1 MRGSSDCLGPMFV
14 YVTTEQFV
22 PKKHPLRTLKPLVD
36 TALSKLDSELNALYA
51 STGRPSIPP
60 EYLLRGLVLQFLYS
74 IRSFPLLMDHIQ
86 SDMAFRWFIGLSIED
101 KVWDQSVF
109 SYNQDRLIKADIGR
123 RFLEEIT
130 KQAAKKGLLSNEHF
144 SVDGTLLES
153 LASIKSFRP
162 KDDNDDSNK
171 PVGDFKGEKL
181 SNKTHSSTTDPDARL
196 YKKSPGASAKLSVM
210 GHAMSEND
218 NGFVT
223 QIEVTHANGFAE
235 RKAANTMVKR
245 QKGNRN
251 KRITVAADK
260 AYDVADFV
268 SDMRELNVTPHVA
281 SKKKGTAID
290 GRTTRH
296 DSYKQSIK
304 NRKKIEEF
312 FGWAKVIAGFRK
324 LRHVGLEKVKFYLSM
339 AAGCFNL
346 IKLRN
351 LVAQT

>member
-22 PKKHPLRTLKPLVD
+22 PKKHPLRSLKPLVD
-36 TALSKLDSELNALYA
+36 SALSKLDSEFDALYA

-109 SYNQDRLIKADIGR
+109 SYNQQRLIKADIGR

-130 KQAAKKGLLSNEHF
+130 KQAAKKGLLSSDHF

-153 LASIKSFRP
+153 LASIKSFR
-162 KDDNDDSNK
+162 KDDDDSDK
-171 PVGDFKGEKL
+171 PAGDFKGEKL

-196 YKKSPGASAKLSVM
+196 YRKSKGASAKLSVM

-223 QIEVTHANGFAE
+223 QVEVTEADGFAE
-235 RKAANTMVKR
+235 RKAAKKMVKR
-245 QKGNRN
+245 QKGNRT

-260 AYDVADFV
+260 AYDTTDFV

-281 SKKKGTAID
+281 SKKKGTAVD

-296 DSYKQSIK
+296 TTYTQSLK
-304 NRKKIEEF
+304 DRKKIEEF

-324 LRHVGLEKVKFYLSM
+324 LRHVGLEKIRFYFSL

-346 IKLRN
+346 IKLKN
-351 LVAQT
+351 LTAQT

>member
-1 MRGSSDCLGPMFV
+1 MRGSSDTIGPMFV

-22 PKKHPLRTLKPLVD
+22 PKKHPLRSLKPLVD
-36 TALSKLDSELNALYA
+36 SALSNLDSEFDTLYA

-109 SYNQDRLIKADIGR
+109 SYNQERLIKADIGR

-130 KQAAKKGLLSNEHF
+130 KQAAKKGLLSSDHF

-153 LASIKSFRP
+153 LASIKSFR
-162 KDDNDDSNK
+162 KDDDDSDK

-196 YKKSPGASAKLSVM
+196 YRKSKGASSKLCVM

-223 QIEVTHANGFAE
+223 QIEVTQADGYAE

-245 QKGNRN
+245 QKGNRT

-260 AYDVADFV
+260 AYDTTDFV
-268 SDMRELNVTPHVA
+268 SDMRELKVTPHVA
-281 SKKKGTAID
+281 SKKKGTAVD

-296 DSYKQSIK
+296 DTYKQSLK

-324 LRHVGLEKVKFYLSM
+324 LRHVGLEKIRFYFSL

-346 IKLRN
+346 IKLKN
-351 LVAQT
+351 LTAQT

>member
-1 MRGSSDCLGPMFV
+1 MRGSTNCLGPMFV
-14 YVTTEQFV
+14 YVSTEQFV
-22 PKKHPLRTLKPLVD
+22 PKKHPLRSLKPLVD
-36 TALSKLDSELNALYA
+36 SALSKLDRELDAIYS

-86 SDMAFRWFIGLSIED
+86 SDMAFRWFIGISIED

-109 SYNQDRLIKADIGR
+109 SYNQERLIKADIGR

-130 KQAAKKGLLSNEHF
+130 TQASKEGLLSSEHF

-162 KDDNDDSNK
+162 KDDDDSDK
-171 PVGDFKGEKL
+171 PAGDFKGEKL

-196 YKKSPGASAKLSVM
+196 YKKSKGASSKLSVM
-210 GHAMSEND
+210 GHAMSENN

-223 QIEVTHANGFAE
+223 QIEVTHADGFAE
-235 RKAANTMVKR
+235 RRAAYKMVKR
-245 QKGNRN
+245 QKGDR
-251 KRITVAADK
+251 KGRFSVAADK
-260 AYDVADFV
+260 GYDTADFV
-268 SDMRELNVTPHVA
+268 GDMRELKVTPHVA
-281 SKKKGTAID
+281 SKKRGTAVD

-296 DSYKQSIK
+296 DTYKQSLK
-304 NRKKIEEF
+304 DRKKIEEF

-324 LRHVGLEKVKFYLSM
+324 LRHVGLEKIRFYFSL

>member
-1 MRGSSDCLGPMFV
+1 MRGSDESIGPMFV
-14 YVTTEQFV
+14 YVTTEQFL
-22 PKKHPLRTLKPLVD
+22 PKNHPLRTLKPLVD
-36 TALSKLDSELNALYA
+36 SALSKLDREFDTLYA

-86 SDMAFRWFIGLSIED
+86 SDMAFRWFIGLSIDD

-109 SYNQDRLIKADIGR
+109 SYNQARLIKADIGR

-130 KQAAKKGLLSNEHF
+130 TQAEKKRLLSNEHF

-162 KDDNDDSNK
+162 DDDDSDK
-171 PVGDFKGEKL
+171 PAGDFKGEKL
-181 SNKTHSSTTDPDARL
+181 SNDTHSSKTDPDARL
-196 YKKSPGASAKLSVM
+196 YKKSKGASAKLSVM

-218 NGFVT
+218 NGFITQVAVT
-223 QIEVTHANGFAE
+223 QANGFAE
-235 RKAANTMVKR
+235 RNAAKEMVKR
-245 QKGNRN
+245 QKGKRN
-251 KRITVAADK
+251 KRITVAGDK
-260 AYDVADFV
+260 GFDTADFV
-268 SDMRELNVTPHVA
+268 GDMREMNVTPHVA
-281 SKKKGTAID
+281 SKKKGTAVD

-304 NRKKIEEF
+304 DRKKIEEF

-324 LRHVGLEKVKFYLSM
+324 LKYVGLEKIRFYFSL
-339 AAGCFNL
+339 AAGCYNL
-346 IKLRN
+346 VKLRN
-351 LVAQT
+351 IMAQT

>member
-1 MRGSSDCLGPMFV
+1 MFV
-14 YVTTEQFV
+14 YVSTEQFV
-22 PKKHPLRTLKPLVD
+22 PKKHPLRSLKPLVD
-36 TALSKLDSELNALYA
+36 SALLKLDSEFDAVYA

-86 SDMAFRWFIGLSIED
+86 SDMAFRWFIGISIED

-109 SYNQDRLIKADIGR
+109 SYNQERLIKADIGR

-130 KQAAKKGLLSNEHF
+130 KQASRKGLLSSDHF

-162 KDDNDDSNK
+162 IDDDSHK
-171 PVGDFKGEKL
+171 LAGDFKGEKI

-196 YKKSPGASAKLSVM
+196 YKKSKGASAKLSVM
-210 GHAMSEND
+210 GHAMTEN
-218 NGFVT
+218 NRGFVT
-223 QIEVTHANGFAE
+223 QIEVTQADGFAE
-235 RKAANTMVKR
+235 RKAANKMVKR

-260 AYDVADFV
+260 AYDTADFV
-268 SDMRELNVTPHVA
+268 SDMRELKVTPHVA
-281 SKKKGTAID
+281 SKTKGTAVD

-296 DSYKQSIK
+296 DTYKQSLK
-304 NRKKIEEF
+304 DRKKIEEF

-324 LRHVGLEKVKFYLSM
+324 LRHVGLEKIRFYFSL

-346 IKLRN
+346 VKLKN
-351 LVAQT
+351 IMAQT

>member
-1 MRGSSDCLGPMFV
+1 MFV

-22 PKKHPLRTLKPLVD
+22 SKNHPLRSLKPLVD
-36 TALSKLDSELNALYA
+36 AALSKLNSEFDALYS
-51 STGRPSIPP
+51 STGRPSVPP
-60 EYLLRGLVLQFLYS
+60 EYLLRGLVLQFVYS
-74 IRSFPLLMDHIQ
+74 IRSHVVLMDRVN

-109 SYNQDRLIKADIGR
+109 SYNQNRLIKADIGR
-123 RFLEEIT
+123 LFLDEIT
-130 KQAAKKGLLSNEHF
+130 KQAASKGLLSNDHF

-162 KDDNDDSNK
+162 KDDDNSNK
-171 PVGDFKGEKL
+171 PAGDFKGEKL

-196 YKKSPGASAKLSVM
+196 YKKGKGSSAKLCVM

-223 QIEVTHANGFAE
+223 QVEVTQADGTAE
-235 RKAANTMVKR
+235 RKAAKKMVKR
-245 QKGNRN
+245 QKGKQA
-251 KRITVAADK
+251 KRITLAADK
-260 AYDVADFV
+260 GFDTSDFV
-268 SDMRELNVTPHVA
+268 QDMRELNVTPHVA
-281 SKKKGTAID
+281 SKKKGTAVD

-296 DSYKQSIK
+296 DSYKQSMK
-304 NRKKIEEF
+304 DRKKIEEF

-324 LRHVGLEKVKFYLSM
+324 LRHVGLEKIRFYFTI

-351 LVAQT
+351 LMAQT

>member
-1 MRGSSDCLGPMFV
+1 MRGSSDSLSPMFV

-22 PKKHPLRTLKPLVD
+22 PKRHPLRSLKPLVD
-36 TALSKLDSELNALYA
+36 SALSKLDREFDALYA

-109 SYNQDRLIKADIGR
+109 SYNQERLIKADIGR

-130 KQAAKKGLLSNEHF
+130 TQAARKGLLSSDHF

-153 LASIKSFRP
+153 LASIKSFKP
-162 KDDNDDSNK
+162 DDDDDSDRPAGN
-171 PVGDFKGEKL
+171 FKGEKL
-181 SNKTHSSTTDPDARL
+181 SNQTHSSTTDPDARL
-196 YKKSPGASAKLSVM
+196 YRKSKGAAAKLSVM
-210 GHAMSEND
+210 GHVMSENT

-223 QIEVTHANGFAE
+223 QVEVTQADGFAE

-245 QKGNRN
+245 QKGNRT

-260 AYDVADFV
+260 AYDTADFV
-268 SDMRELNVTPHVA
+268 ADMRELNVTPHVA
-281 SKKKGTAID
+281 SKNKGTAVD

-296 DSYKQSIK
+296 DTYKQSLK
-304 NRKKIEEF
+304 DRKKIEEF

-324 LRHVGLEKVKFYLSM
+324 LRHVGLEKIRFYFSM

-346 IKLRN
+346 IKLKN
-351 LVAQT
+351 LATQT

>member
-14 YVTTEQFV
+14 YVSTEQFV
-22 PKKHPLRTLKPLVD
+22 PKKHPLRSLKPLVD
-36 TALSKLDSELNALYA
+36 SALSKLDREFDALYA

-74 IRSFPLLMDHIQ
+74 IRSFPLLIDHIQ
-86 SDMAFRWFIGLSIED
+86 SDMAFRWFIGISIED

-109 SYNQDRLIKADIGR
+109 SYNQERLIKADIGR

-130 KQAAKKGLLSNEHF
+130 KQAARKGLLSNEHF

-162 KDDNDDSNK
+162 KDDDDSDK
-171 PVGDFKGEKL
+171 PADDFKGEKF

-196 YKKSPGASAKLSVM
+196 YRKSKDASAKLSVM

-223 QIEVTHANGFAE
+223 QIEVTHADGYAE
-235 RKAANTMVKR
+235 RKAATTMVKR
-245 QKGNRN
+245 QRGNRQR
-251 KRITVAADK
+251 RITVAADK
-260 AYDVADFV
+260 GYDAADFV
-268 SDMRELNVTPHVA
+268 QDMRKLNVTPHVA
-281 SKKKGTAID
+281 SKKKGTAVD

-296 DSYKQSIK
+296 ATYKQSLK
-304 NRKKIEEF
+304 DRKKIEEF

-324 LRHVGLEKVKFYLSM
+324 LRHVGLEKIKFYFSL

-346 IKLRN
+346 VKLRN
-351 LVAQT
+351 LMAQT

>member
-1 MRGSSDCLGPMFV
+1 MRGSDESIGPIFV

-22 PKKHPLRTLKPLVD
+22 PKNHPLRSLKPLVD
-36 TALSKLDSELNALYA
+36 SALSKLDREFDTLYA

-86 SDMAFRWFIGLSIED
+86 SDMAFRWFIGLSIDD

-109 SYNQDRLIKADIGR
+109 SYNQERLIKADIGR

-130 KQAAKKGLLSNEHF
+130 KQASKNGLLSDDHF

-162 KDDNDDSNK
+162 KDDNSDK
-171 PVGDFKGEKL
+171 PADDFKGEKL
-181 SNKTHSSTTDPDARL
+181 SNKTHSSKLDPDARL
-196 YKKSPGASAKLSVM
+196 YKKSNGASAKLCVM

-223 QIEVTHANGFAE
+223 QIEVTQADGFAE
-235 RKAANTMVKR
+235 RKAAKKMVNR
-245 QKGNRN
+245 QKGKRS

-260 AYDVADFV
+260 AYDTSDFV
-268 SDMRELNVTPHVA
+268 ADMRELNVTPHVA
-281 SKKKGTAID
+281 SKKKGTSVD

-296 DSYKQSIK
+296 DTYKQSIK
-304 NRKKIEEF
+304 DRKKIEEF

-324 LRHVGLEKVKFYLSM
+324 LRHIGLEKIRFYFSL
-339 AAGCFNL
+339 AAGCYNL
-346 IKLRN
+346 IKLKN
-351 LVAQT
+351 LMAQT

>member
-1 MRGSSDCLGPMFV
+1 MFV
-14 YVTTEQFV
+14 YVTTEQLV

-36 TALSKLDSELNALYA
+36 TALSKLDSEFNALYA

-109 SYNQDRLIKADIGR
+109 SYNQERLIKADIGR

-162 KDDNDDSNK
+162 KDDNDDSDK
-171 PVGDFKGEKL
+171 PAGDFNGEKL

-196 YKKSPGASAKLSVM
+196 YKKSKGASAKLSVM

-223 QIEVTHANGFAE
+223 QIEVFEIPDAGL
-235 RKAANTMVKR
+235 RR
-245 QKGNRN
+245 QLLQ
-251 KRITVAADK
+251 T
-260 AYDVADFV
+260 
-268 SDMRELNVTPHVA
+268 
-281 SKKKGTAID
+281 
-290 GRTTRH
+290 
-296 DSYKQSIK
+296 SYLFSMT
-304 NRKKIEEF
+304 
-312 FGWAKVIAGFRK
+312 
-324 LRHVGLEKVKFYLSM
+324 VGLKFKNIFQRTLTISGHFILLRLALKALS
-339 AAGCFNL
+339 ALHF
-346 IKLRN
+346 
-351 LVAQT
+351 

>member
-1 MRGSSDCLGPMFV
+1 MRGSSESFGPMFV

-22 PKKHPLRTLKPLVD
+22 SKNHPLRSLKPLVD
-36 TALSKLDSELNALYA
+36 AALSKLNRDFDALYS
-51 STGRPSIPP
+51 STGRPSVPP
-60 EYLLRGLVLQFLYS
+60 EYLLRGLVLQFVYS
-74 IRSFPLLMDHIQ
+74 IRSHVVLMDRVN
-86 SDMAFRWFIGLSIED
+86 SDMAFRWFIGLSIDD

-109 SYNQDRLIKADIGR
+109 SYNQERLIKADIGR

-130 KQAAKKGLLSNEHF
+130 QQAVKKRLLSNDHF

-162 KDDNDDSNK
+162 KDGDDSGK
-171 PVGDFKGEKL
+171 PAGNFKGEKL

-196 YKKSPGASAKLSVM
+196 YKKSKGASAKLCVM

-223 QIEVTHANGFAE
+223 QIEVTHADGTAE
-235 RKAANTMVKR
+235 RKAAKKMVKR
-245 QKGNRN
+245 QKGNRR

-260 AYDVADFV
+260 AYDCADFV
-268 SDMRELNVTPHVA
+268 QDMRELKVTPHVA
-281 SKKKGTAID
+281 SKKKGTAVD

-296 DSYKQSIK
+296 ATYKQSLK
-304 NRKKIEEF
+304 DRKKIEEF

-324 LRHVGLEKVKFYLSM
+324 LRHIGLEKIRFYFSL

-346 IKLRN
+346 VKLRN
-351 LVAQT
+351 LMAQT

>member
-1 MRGSSDCLGPMFV
+1 MRGSSDCFDPMFV
-14 YVTTEQFV
+14 YASTEQFV
-22 PKKHPLRTLKPLVD
+22 PKRHPLRSLKPLVD
-36 TALSKLDSELNALYA
+36 SALLKLDREFDAVYA

-86 SDMAFRWFIGLSIED
+86 SYMAFRWFIGISIED

-109 SYNQDRLIKADIGR
+109 SYNQERLIKADIGR

-130 KQAAKKGLLSNEHF
+130 KQAAKKGLLSNDHF

-162 KDDNDDSNK
+162 NDENSDKSAC
-171 PVGDFKGEKL
+171 DFKGEKL

-196 YKKSPGASAKLSVM
+196 YMKSKVASAMLSVM
-210 GHAMSEND
+210 GHAMSENN

-223 QIEVTHANGFAE
+223 QIEVTQADGFAE
-235 RKAANTMVKR
+235 RKAANKMVKH

-260 AYDVADFV
+260 AYDTSDFV
-268 SDMRELNVTPHVA
+268 SDMRELKVTPHVA
-281 SKKKGTAID
+281 SKKKGTAVD
-290 GRTTRH
+290 GGTTRH
-296 DSYKQSIK
+296 NSYKQSLK
-304 NRKKIEEF
+304 DRNKIGAF

-324 LRHVGLEKVKFYLSM
+324 LRHVGLEKIRFYFSL

-346 IKLRN
+346 IKLKN
-351 LVAQT
+351 LMSQT

>member
-1 MRGSSDCLGPMFV
+1 MRGSAESSGRMFV

-22 PKKHPLRTLKPLVD
+22 SKNHPLRSLKPLVD
-36 TALSKLDSELNALYA
+36 TALSKLDHEFNALYA
-51 STGRPSIPP
+51 STGRPSVPP
-60 EYLLRGLVLQFLYS
+60 EYLLRGLVLQFVYS
-74 IRSFPLLMDHIQ
+74 IRSHVVLMDRVN
-86 SDMAFRWFIGLSIED
+86 SDMAFRWFIGLSIDD

-109 SYNQDRLIKADIGR
+109 SYNQKRLIKADIGR
-123 RFLEEIT
+123 LFLDEIT
-130 KQAAKKGLLSNEHF
+130 KQAAKNGLLSNDHF

-162 KDDNDDSNK
+162 KDDDSDK
-171 PVGDFKGEKL
+171 PDGDFKGEKL

-196 YKKSPGASAKLSVM
+196 YKKSKGASAKLCVM

-223 QIEVTHANGFAE
+223 QIEVTPADGTAE
-235 RKAANTMVKR
+235 RRAAKKMVKR
-245 QKGNRN
+245 QKGKLA

-260 AYDVADFV
+260 GYDTADFV
-268 SDMRELNVTPHVA
+268 KDMREMNVTPHVA
-281 SKKKGTAID
+281 SKKKGTAVD

-296 DSYKQSIK
+296 DTYKQSIK
-304 NRKKIEEF
+304 DRKKIEEF

-324 LRHVGLEKVKFYLSM
+324 LRHVGLEKIRFYFTL

-346 IKLRN
+346 VKLRN
-351 LVAQT
+351 LMAQT

>member
-1 MRGSSDCLGPMFV
+1 MFV

-36 TALSKLDSELNALYA
+36 TALSKLDSEFNALYA

-109 SYNQDRLIKADIGR
+109 SYNQERLIKADIGR
-123 RFLEEIT
+123 RFLEEVT

-162 KDDNDDSNK
+162 KDDNDDSDT
-171 PVGDFKGEKL
+171 PAGDFKGEKL

-196 YKKSPGASAKLSVM
+196 CKKSQGASAKLSVM

-223 QIEVTHANGFAE
+223 QIEVTHADGFAE

-245 QKGNRN
+245 QKGNRK

-260 AYDVADFV
+260 AYDAADFV
-268 SDMRELNVTPHVA
+268 SDMRELKVTPHVA

-296 DSYKQSIK
+296 DTYKQSIK
-304 NRKKIEEF
+304 DRKKIEEF

-324 LRHVGLEKVKFYLSM
+324 LRHVGLEKIKFYFSL

-346 IKLRN
+346 VKLRN
-351 LVAQT
+351 LIAQT

>member
-1 MRGSSDCLGPMFV
+1 MRGSSERLGPMFV

-22 PKKHPLRTLKPLVD
+22 PKKHPLRSLKPLVD
-36 TALSKLDSELNALYA
+36 AALSKLDREFDALYA

-86 SDMAFRWFIGLSIED
+86 SDMAFRWFIGISIED

-109 SYNQDRLIKADIGR
+109 SYNQERLIKADIGR

-130 KQAAKKGLLSNEHF
+130 NQAARKGLLSSDHF

-162 KDDNDDSNK
+162 KDDDSDK
-171 PVGDFKGEKL
+171 PAGDFKGENL

-196 YKKSPGASAKLSVM
+196 YKKSKGASSKLSVM
-210 GHAMSEND
+210 GHAMSENN

-223 QIEVTHANGFAE
+223 QVEVTQADGFAE
-235 RKAANTMVKR
+235 RKAANVMVKR
-245 QKGNRN
+245 QKGNRT

-260 AYDVADFV
+260 AYDCADFV
-268 SDMRELNVTPHVA
+268 QDMRELKVTPHVA
-281 SKKKGTAID
+281 SKKKGTAVD

-296 DSYKQSIK
+296 ATYKQSLK
-304 NRKKIEEF
+304 DRKKIEEF

-324 LRHVGLEKVKFYLSM
+324 LRHIGLEKIRFYFSL

-346 IKLRN
+346 VKLRN
-351 LVAQT
+351 LMIQT

>member
-1 MRGSSDCLGPMFV
+1 MFV
-14 YVTTEQFV
+14 YVSTEQFV
-22 PKKHPLRTLKPLVD
+22 PKKHPLRSLKPLVD
-36 TALSKLDSELNALYA
+36 SALSKLDRELDAIYS

-86 SDMAFRWFIGLSIED
+86 SDMAFRWFIGISIED

-109 SYNQDRLIKADIGR
+109 SYNQERLIKADIGR

-130 KQAAKKGLLSNEHF
+130 TQASKKGLLSSEHF

-162 KDDNDDSNK
+162 KDDDDSDK
-171 PVGDFKGEKL
+171 PAGDFKGEKL

-196 YKKSPGASAKLSVM
+196 YKKSKGASSKLSVM
-210 GHAMSEND
+210 GHAMSENN

-223 QIEVTHANGFAE
+223 QIEVTHADGFAE
-235 RKAANTMVKR
+235 RRAAYMMVKR
-245 QKGNRN
+245 QKGGR
-251 KRITVAADK
+251 KGRLSVAADK
-260 AYDVADFV
+260 GYDTADFV
-268 SDMRELNVTPHVA
+268 GDMRELKVTPHVA
-281 SKKKGTAID
+281 SKKRGTAVD

-296 DSYKQSIK
+296 DTYKQSLK
-304 NRKKIEEF
+304 DRKKIEEF

-324 LRHVGLEKVKFYLSM
+324 LRHIGLEKIRFYFSL

>member
-1 MRGSSDCLGPMFV
+1 MRGSTNCLGPMFV
-14 YVTTEQFV
+14 YVSTEQFV
-22 PKKHPLRTLKPLVD
+22 PKKHPLRSLKPLVD
-36 TALSKLDSELNALYA
+36 SALSKLDRELDAIYS

-86 SDMAFRWFIGLSIED
+86 SDMAFRWFIGISIED

-109 SYNQDRLIKADIGR
+109 SYNQERLIKADIGR

-130 KQAAKKGLLSNEHF
+130 TQASKEGLLSSEHF

-162 KDDNDDSNK
+162 KDDDDSDK
-171 PVGDFKGEKL
+171 PAGDFKGEKL

-196 YKKSPGASAKLSVM
+196 YKKSKGASSKLSVM
-210 GHAMSEND
+210 GHAMSENN

-223 QIEVTHANGFAE
+223 QIEVTHADGFAE
-235 RKAANTMVKR
+235 RRAAYKMVKR
-245 QKGNRN
+245 QKGDR
-251 KRITVAADK
+251 KGRLSVAADK
-260 AYDVADFV
+260 GYDTADFV
-268 SDMRELNVTPHVA
+268 GDMRELKVTPHVA
-281 SKKKGTAID
+281 SKKRGTAVD

-296 DSYKQSIK
+296 DTYKQSQK
-304 NRKKIEEF
+304 DRKKIEEF

-324 LRHVGLEKVKFYLSM
+324 LRHVGLEKIRFYFSL

>member
-1 MRGSSDCLGPMFV
+1 MRGSSYSLGPMFV

-22 PKKHPLRTLKPLVD
+22 PKKHPLRSLKPLVD
-36 TALSKLDSELNALYA
+36 SALSKLDNEFDALYA

-60 EYLLRGLVLQFLYS
+60 EYLLRGLLLQFLYS

-109 SYNQDRLIKADIGR
+109 SYNQQRLIKADIGR

-130 KQAAKKGLLSNEHF
+130 KQAAKKGLLSSDHF

-153 LASIKSFRP
+153 LASIKSFR
-162 KDDNDDSNK
+162 KDDDDSDK
-171 PVGDFKGEKL
+171 PAGDFKGEKL

-196 YKKSPGASAKLSVM
+196 YRKSKGASAKLSVM

-223 QIEVTHANGFAE
+223 QVEVTEADGFAE
-235 RKAANTMVKR
+235 RKAAKKMVKR
-245 QKGNRN
+245 QKGNRT

-260 AYDVADFV
+260 AYDTTDFV

-281 SKKKGTAID
+281 SKKKGTAVD

-296 DSYKQSIK
+296 DTYKQSLK
-304 NRKKIEEF
+304 DRKKIEEF

-324 LRHVGLEKVKFYLSM
+324 LRHVGLEKIRFYFSL

-346 IKLRN
+346 VKLKN
-351 LVAQT
+351 LTAQT

>member
-1 MRGSSDCLGPMFV
+1 MRGSSELSGPMFV

-22 PKKHPLRTLKPLVD
+22 SKNHPLRSLKPLVD
-36 TALSKLDSELNALYA
+36 AALSKLDREFNDLYS
-51 STGRPSIPP
+51 STGRPSVPP
-60 EYLLRGLVLQFLYS
+60 EYLLRGLVLQFIYS
-74 IRSFPLLMDHIQ
+74 VRSHVALIDRIT
-86 SDMAFRWFIGLSIED
+86 SDMAFRWFIGLAIDD

-123 RFLEEIT
+123 RFLEEIS
-130 KQAAKKGLLSNEHF
+130 KQAAKKGLLSNDHF

-162 KDDNDDSNK
+162 KDDDDSDK
-171 PVGDFKGEKL
+171 PTGNFTGETF
-181 SNKTHSSTTDPDARL
+181 SNKTHQSTTDPDARL
-196 YKKSPGASAKLSVM
+196 YKKSKGASAKLCVM

-223 QIEVTHANGFAE
+223 QITITHADGHAE
-235 RKAANTMVKR
+235 RRAAKEMVKR
-245 QKGNRN
+245 QKGHRS

-260 AYDVADFV
+260 GYDAADFV
-268 SDMRELNVTPHVA
+268 QDMRDLNVTPHVA
-281 SKKKGTAID
+281 SKKKGTALD

-296 DSYKQSIK
+296 GTYKQSLK
-304 NRKKIEEF
+304 DRKKIEEF

-324 LRHVGLEKVKFYLSM
+324 LRHIGLEKIRFYFSL

-346 IKLRN
+346 VKLRN
-351 LVAQT
+351 ILAQT

>member
-1 MRGSSDCLGPMFV
+1 MRGSSDSLGPMFV
-14 YVTTEQFV
+14 YVTTEQFI
-22 PKKHPLRTLKPLVD
+22 PKRHPLRSLKPLVD
-36 TALSKLDSELNALYA
+36 TALSKLDREFDALYA

-109 SYNQDRLIKADIGR
+109 SYNQERLIKADIGR

-130 KQAAKKGLLSNEHF
+130 MQAARKGLLSSDHF

-153 LASIKSFRP
+153 LASIKSF
-162 KDDNDDSNK
+162 KSENDDDSDK
-171 PVGDFKGEKL
+171 PAGNFKGEKL
-181 SNKTHSSTTDPDARL
+181 SNQTHSSTTDPDARL
-196 YKKSPGASAKLSVM
+196 YRKSKGESAKLSVM
-210 GHAMSEND
+210 GHAMSENN

-223 QIEVTHANGFAE
+223 QVEVTQADGFAE
-235 RKAANTMVKR
+235 RRAAAKMIKR
-245 QKGNRN
+245 QKGMRT

-260 AYDVADFV
+260 GYDTADFV
-268 SDMRELNVTPHVA
+268 QDMRKLKVTPHVA
-281 SKKKGTAID
+281 SKKKGTAVD

-296 DSYKQSIK
+296 DSYKQSLK
-304 NRKKIEEF
+304 DRKKIEEF

-324 LRHVGLEKVKFYLSM
+324 LRHVGLEKIRFYFSL

-346 IKLRN
+346 VKLKN
-351 LVAQT
+351 LAAQT

>member
-1 MRGSSDCLGPMFV
+1 MRGSSDAIGPMFV

-22 PKKHPLRTLKPLVD
+22 PKKHPLRSLKPLVD
-36 TALSKLDSELNALYA
+36 SALSKLDREFDALYA

-109 SYNQDRLIKADIGR
+109 SYNQERLIKADIGR

-130 KQAAKKGLLSNEHF
+130 NQAARKGLLSSDHF

-153 LASIKSFRP
+153 LASIKSFR
-162 KDDNDDSNK
+162 KDDDDSDK
-171 PVGDFKGEKL
+171 PAGDFKGEKL

-196 YKKSPGASAKLSVM
+196 YRKSKGASSKLCVM

-223 QIEVTHANGFAE
+223 QIEVTQADGFAE

-245 QKGNRN
+245 QKGNQK

-260 AYDVADFV
+260 AYDTSDFV
-268 SDMRELNVTPHVA
+268 SDMRELKVTPHVA
-281 SKKKGTAID
+281 SKKKGTAVD

-296 DSYKQSIK
+296 ATYKQSMK
-304 NRKKIEEF
+304 DRKKIEEF

-324 LRHVGLEKVKFYLSM
+324 LRHVGLEKIRFYFSL

-346 IKLRN
+346 VKLKN
-351 LVAQT
+351 LAAQT